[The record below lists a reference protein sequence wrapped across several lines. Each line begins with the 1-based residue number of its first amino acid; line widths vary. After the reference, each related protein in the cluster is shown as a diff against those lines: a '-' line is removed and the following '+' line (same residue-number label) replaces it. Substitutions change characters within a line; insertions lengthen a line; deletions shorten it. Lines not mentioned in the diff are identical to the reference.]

1 VRTGLPSCASAARV
15 VSLRANVRA
24 KVSSNDSANIDSAN
38 IDGAKMDSADV
49 VAAIAAA
56 GAGAA
61 GLRGFRARAL
71 ELIGV
76 HVRFDAAIY
85 HALSPRV
92 PLETGVLLG
101 LDPARVKTSM
111 AHWDQLAVELEALRS
126 HALAHGGVAGD
137 RDAFPLRSRARKR
150 FDAGVTVPL
159 GMRSLA
165 IAHLGLHERI
175 FAAVLLLRRRAQP
188 FAAAELELLRALV
201 PVLSLA
207 DAAHVAGNVETT
219 ASVPTGL
226 RCRDQRLTAR
236 QREIVEHVALG
247 HTNAQTARAL
257 GLSANTLRNHLVAI
271 FRRLGASNRADVVR
285 LAVLR

>member
-1 VRTGLPSCASAARV
+1 VCPTSTSAAH
-15 VSLRANVRA
+15 SA
-24 KVSSNDSANIDSAN
+24 SSEL
-38 IDGAKMDSADV
+38 
-49 VAAIAAA
+49 VAAIAEA

-61 GLRGFRARAL
+61 RLRDFRARAL
-71 ELIGV
+71 ALIAP
-76 HVRFDAAIY
+76 HVPFDAAIY

-92 PLETGVLLG
+92 PLETGVLIG
-101 LDPARVKTSM
+101 LSPQRVTASM
-111 AHWDQLAVELEALRS
+111 AHWDRLAVELEALRS
-126 HALAHGGVAGD
+126 HAIAHGGVAGD
-137 RDAFPLRSRARKR
+137 RDAFPLRSRSRKR

-165 IAHLGLHERI
+165 IAHLALHERI
-175 FAAVLLLRRRAQP
+175 FAAVLLLRRRAAP
-188 FAAAELELLRALV
+188 FTSGELDLLRALV

-207 DAAHVAGNVETT
+207 DAALAGVAGETT
-219 ASVPTGL
+219 ASVPIRL
-226 RCRDQRLTAR
+226 RCLDQRLTIR

-247 HTNAQTARAL
+247 HTNAETASAL

>member
-1 VRTGLPSCASAARV
+1 VPQAI
-15 VSLRANVRA
+15 
-24 KVSSNDSANIDSAN
+24 SSSANAELIA
-38 IDGAKMDSADV
+38 A
-49 VAAIAAA
+49 VAAAAA
-56 GAGAA
+56 GAA
-61 GLRGFRARAL
+61 GSREFRARAL
-71 ELIGV
+71 ELIAP
-76 HVRFDAAIY
+76 HVPYDAAIY

-92 PLETGVLLG
+92 PLDTGVLLG
-101 LDPARVKTSM
+101 VDPARVQASM
-111 AHWDQLAVELEALRS
+111 AHWDRLAVELEALRS

-150 FDAGVTVPL
+150 FDAGVTMPL

-165 IAHLGLHERI
+165 IAHLALHERI

-188 FAAAELELLRALV
+188 FSAAELERLRALV

-207 DAAHVAGNVETT
+207 DAAHLARSAETT
-219 ASVPTGL
+219 ASVPTRL
-226 RCRDQRLTAR
+226 RCVDQRLTAR

-247 HTNAQTARAL
+247 HTNAQTASAL